1 MVLTWSLSL
10 YTGLGYLLSNHQIV
24 ATLYS
29 IQFPYFRNL
38 TLSWVR
44 ILSKYCKYFPLLI
57 DWVNREGI
65 WWSDVRG
72 YNVHPIYFE
81 IKIYFYYQRNQT
93 SDQSLIEFFCG

>member
-1 MVLTWSLSL
+1 MTVPIC
-10 YTGLGYLLSNHQIV
+10 TGLDIRYLLSNHQIV

-65 WWSDVRG
+65 WWSED
-72 YNVHPIYFE
+72 IMSILFILKSKFTFIIKE
-81 IKIYFYYQRNQT
+81 IKQAIKV
-93 SDQSLIEFFCG
+93 

>member
-65 WWSDVRG
+65 WWSED
-72 YNVHPIYFE
+72 IMSILFILKSKFTFIIKE
-81 IKIYFYYQRNQT
+81 IKQAIKV
-93 SDQSLIEFFCG
+93 